1 MQQGAGSQ
9 VGCGK
14 ETGDLA
20 QGSPGRERVSGAG
33 GGSLDTASNSRQCT
47 LFLLSSDLGLCI
59 PTSQTRVG
67 ETWMDD
73 LDLTWS
79 VWGLEVSPVGEEE
92 TEKAGEKR
100 REKGE
105 TGGKKEAGWN
115 WRRGGKESAGG
126 GGGGKDCEV

>member
-1 MQQGAGSQ
+1 
-9 VGCGK
+9 
-14 ETGDLA
+14 
-20 QGSPGRERVSGAG
+20 
-33 GGSLDTASNSRQCT
+33 
-47 LFLLSSDLGLCI
+47 
-59 PTSQTRVG
+59 
-67 ETWMDD
+67 MDD